1 MTFAQNRNIFTLCK
15 KSSFCYYFVKRYI
28 FLSLILSKDIFSKQ
42 TSKKNCWHT
51 FMLTASPHH
60 SKHHSDHINPS
71 PSFWS
76 ASATHNSCFS
86 FKSHIHIIVA
96 KNWDYCSILM
106 KYLNWG
112 KKHCGGGVKIL
123 VDSSP
128 QAEHPDFCGQFTIVP
143 QVCNIFKHLFPNC
156 SLRCKQRA
164 VIRIS
169 LTQICLAWSLCFI

>member
-71 PSFWS
+71 P
-76 ASATHNSCFS
+76 THYHILTSPSPSPTLEITITCIFINSTNTICMIYYFRARNLVGVGS
-86 FKSHIHIIVA
+86 
-96 KNWDYCSILM
+96 D
-106 KYLNWG
+106 
-112 KKHCGGGVKIL
+112 GGGQYHHHHHHPKTICMNGLCIV
-123 VDSSP
+123 SCP
-128 QAEHPDFCGQFTIVP
+128 QD
-143 QVCNIFKHLFPNC
+143 LF
-156 SLRCKQRA
+156 
-164 VIRIS
+164 
-169 LTQICLAWSLCFI
+169 